1 MSEPMDAN
9 QRETGRNESAAHGPV
24 VHCIDRLRWP
34 LAFLFSITILA
45 LTAYLILRQ
54 GQTAISTQLNQTAA
68 FAEKLIEKTGAAAEK
83 FQQGHITQTFV
94 ASLPNIKSSEA
105 GRLELATLDSVESF
119 RSEDNLRIIGNKLS
133 LGTTIAEISVP
144 VTYRYHLNLSDSW
157 QLSVSN
163 QTCLVTAPRIRP
175 TIPPSIHT
183 GRMEKSTQN
192 GWGRFNADE
201 QLETLEQSL
210 TATLVQYADDEDR
223 VGLIRE
229 RARTTVANFVK
240 NWLLREDQWRE
251 DRFHAVIV
259 RFDDEPEEEPLLE
272 TAAIFATDLS
282 EAQSE

>member
-1 MSEPMDAN
+1 M
-9 QRETGRNESAAHGPV
+9 NESIDTNKREGCGQESAPHSPL

-34 LAFLFSITILA
+34 LAFLLSITILSV
-45 LTAYLILRQ
+45 TAFLILRQ
-54 GQTAISTQLNQTAA
+54 SQTAIGTQLNQTAA
-68 FAEKLIEKTGAAAEK
+68 FAEKLIEKTGAFAEK

-119 RSEDNLRIIGNKLS
+119 RSEDNLRVLGNKVS
-133 LGTTIAEISVP
+133 LGTTISEISVP
-144 VTYRYHLNLSDSW
+144 VTYRYHLNLSDHW
-157 QLSVSN
+157 ELSVSN

-183 GRMEKSTQN
+183 GRMEKSTKN
-192 GWGRFNADE
+192 GWARFNADE
-201 QLETLEQSL
+201 QLEDLEQSL

-223 VGLIRE
+223 IVLIRE
-229 RARTTVANFVK
+229 RARRTVANFVK

-259 RFDDEPEEEPLLE
+259 RFDDEPEQDPLVE
-272 TAAIFATDLS
+272 TAAIFATDFS
-282 EAQSE
+282 EMQSE